1 MGERSYYI
9 NCPVKMG
16 IYLCEG
22 NEAILI
28 DSGLDKDS
36 GKKILKLL
44 ESRGFSLKF
53 IINTHSNADHTGGN
67 RF

>member
-1 MGERSYYI
+1 
-9 NCPVKMG
+9 MG